1 MKQLTKELKS
11 VLTTGYNLT
20 HRTGEETYFYIQ
32 YWFSCHWYDK
42 PRTYCWIIRDGDRLL
57 AKIKYGDKNDKNNYE
72 RYTDDKNTKNLIKRA
87 WKRYA

>member
-11 VLTTGYNLT
+11 VLTTWYNIDDN
-20 HRTGEETYFYIQ
+20 EFYIQ
-32 YWFSCHWYDK
+32 YWFSCHWYNK